1 MNNGVATVTL
11 NPAIDHTIYV
21 NTFTPNTLNR
31 AEAVEYHIGGK
42 GINVSKYFPHWGN
55 PA

>member
-21 NTFTPNTLNR
+21 NTFTPNTLTER
-31 AEAVEYHIGGK
+31 KQLSTTLAAK
-42 GINVSKYFPHWGN
+42 
-55 PA
+55 A